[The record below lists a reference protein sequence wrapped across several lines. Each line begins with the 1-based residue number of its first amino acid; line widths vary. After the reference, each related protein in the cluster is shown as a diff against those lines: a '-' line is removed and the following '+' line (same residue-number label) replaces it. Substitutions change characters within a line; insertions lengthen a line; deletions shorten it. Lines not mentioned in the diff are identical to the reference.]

1 MSSLNV
7 IKGKINSTKNTAQIT
22 NAMRM
27 VSAAK
32 YNRIAEDAGVFFV
45 YLQRLRRM
53 IADLASSQIDAL
65 EADPTG
71 QTSSHDI
78 DFNKMLIERPIKRVG
93 YIIISS
99 DKGLAGNYNSS
110 LFSAVEQM
118 LEETHDQ
125 KEKAVILAIGE
136 PGATHFERLGYE
148 VAHATYDI
156 SDQPTFTEVQSI
168 VRRAITY
175 YEDEKFDAL
184 RILYNH
190 HVNALHHE
198 FHIDNVLPL
207 VTDQLK
213 QEDTRS
219 VETDYIIEPD
229 ANTVLDILLPQY
241 AQSQIYGAILDAK
254 SAEHA
259 SRMNAMQAAT
269 DNANEIVGDLTLQYN
284 QMRQLQVTND
294 ILDIINGANA
304 IEQEEEGN

>member
-118 LEETHDQ
+118 LDETHDQ

-207 VTDQLK
+207 ATDQLK

>member
-207 VTDQLK
+207 ATDQLK

>member
-207 VTDQLK
+207 ATHQLK